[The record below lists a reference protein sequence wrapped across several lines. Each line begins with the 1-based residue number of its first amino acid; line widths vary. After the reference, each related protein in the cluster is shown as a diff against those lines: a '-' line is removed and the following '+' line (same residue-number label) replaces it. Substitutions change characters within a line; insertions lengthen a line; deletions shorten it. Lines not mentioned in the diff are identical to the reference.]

1 MKYNRLLLIVSLLV
15 FLSCNSENDKKAPE
29 ITTTNED
36 QYAFIKGIT
45 EKSDSAWLDLDYIQY
60 LTGDSAISAARRM
73 DDLDSAINP
82 DGTIQVGVT
91 NDYYILNEN
100 DKVRRFALALN
111 CKFDLLIDIDRL
123 NGITENSLASLKR
136 VYGDSPFFLTIR
148 NGEIIEVKE
157 VFIP

>member
-1 MKYNRLLLIVSLLV
+1 MKYYRLLWLASLLG

-29 ITTTNED
+29 IINED

-45 EKSDSAWLDLDYIQY
+45 EKSDSTYLDLDFIQY
-60 LTGDSAISAARRM
+60 LTGDSAVSAARQM
-73 DDLDSAINP
+73 GDLDSTINQ
-82 DGTIQVGVT
+82 DGSIQVGVT

-100 DKVRRFALALN
+100 DRVKRFVLAPN
-111 CKFDLLIDIDRL
+111 CKYELLIDMDRL
-123 NGITENSLASLKR
+123 NGITENSLSSLKR

-148 NGEIIEVKE
+148 NGEITAIKE

>member
-1 MKYNRLLLIVSLLV
+1 MKYYRLILIVSFTG

-29 ITTTNED
+29 IINED
-36 QYAFIKGIT
+36 QYAFIKGVT
-45 EKSDSAWLDLDYIQY
+45 EKSDSIYLDLDYIQY
-60 LTGDSAISAARRM
+60 LTGDSAVSAARRM
-73 DDLDSAINP
+73 DDLDSTINP

-100 DKVRRFALALN
+100 ESVKRRVLAAN
-111 CKFDLLIDIDRL
+111 CKYDLLLDIDRL
-123 NGITENSLASLKR
+123 NGITDNTLASLKR

-148 NGEIIEVKE
+148 NGEIVAIKE